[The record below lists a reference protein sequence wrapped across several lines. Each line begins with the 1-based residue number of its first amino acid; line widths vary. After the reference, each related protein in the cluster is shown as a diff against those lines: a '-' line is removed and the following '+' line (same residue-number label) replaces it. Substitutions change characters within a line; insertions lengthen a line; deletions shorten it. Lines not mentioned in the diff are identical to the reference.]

1 MRLNNIKFL
10 LPVFALFLMSCPDEP
25 APPATEKEIIAE
37 ISREWTCH
45 EEGDD
50 FPLNYNA
57 TITSDPAND
66 SKILISN
73 FHAMGNDDKISA
85 IIKTDLSVEIPLQ
98 TINSQDFSGTGEISN
113 DYTQITWDYTIVF
126 SGGTVHITGT
136 YTYGTTS

>member
-10 LPVFALFLMSCPDEP
+10 FPVFALFIISCDNEP
-25 APPATEKEIIAE
+25 APLQTEKEIIDE

-50 FPLNYNA
+50 YPLDYNA

-66 SKILISN
+66 SKIFIRN
-73 FHAMGNDDKISA
+73 FHAMGDNDKISA

-113 DYTQITWDYTIVF
+113 DYTRITWEYTIVF